1 MGVGCEVNPERW
13 QEMETVEDIKH
24 KVITVSVNNREV
36 AFSEHEATGT
46 VIKETAIRQGVP
58 IKHDFNLFEVK
69 HDGSLKPI
77 ADKETVRLHDKLAF
91 RATAPD
97 DTSEK

>member
-1 MGVGCEVNPERW
+1 
-13 QEMETVEDIKH
+13 
-24 KVITVSVNNREV
+24 
-36 AFSEHEATGT
+36 
-46 VIKETAIRQGVP
+46 
-58 IKHDFNLFEVK
+58 LFEVK